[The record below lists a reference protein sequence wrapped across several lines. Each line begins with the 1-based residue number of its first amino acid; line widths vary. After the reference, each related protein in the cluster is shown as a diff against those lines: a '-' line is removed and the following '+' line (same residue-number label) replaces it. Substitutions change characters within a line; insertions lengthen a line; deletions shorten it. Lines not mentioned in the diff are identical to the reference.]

1 MLRQPVESLP
11 VGAIEGFV
19 GSIRRPL
26 TLVILVCLV
35 VLGAAQPASADPATP
50 TNYRSTV
57 TAVGPEASGVVFE
70 ITGGDAFLSVSV
82 ETGHTVLIPGYFGEP
97 YVRIDPDRSVWVNKS
112 SRAFYINQDRYGEVA
127 PPKDL
132 DPNAPPAWAQV
143 GDDGRYA
150 WHDHRSHWMSHDPP
164 PAISGDV
171 LETVFPWELPVVIDG
186 VDTTVRGELVW
197 VPSRSPWGP
206 VLAGM
211 VALLPFAVW
220 GTQHHLAR
228 GLVIAAGSAAAI
240 GVEIAL
246 IIGTPAPARG
256 LWAEAILPLVAV
268 GALGFVARYRD
279 SRTGVSTLS
288 TLVAG
293 VVLLVWGASNVATL
307 WMPLLPTSLPTAAE
321 RVMVGIAI
329 WAGMGLCAVTVPSIF
344 TTAKPEYSAFFAFS
358 QAS

>member
-11 VGAIEGFV
+11 VRAIEGFV
-19 GSIRRPL
+19 VSIRRAL

-57 TAVGPEASGVVFE
+57 TAVEPEASGVVFE

-97 YVRIDPDRSVWVNKS
+97 YVRIDPDRSVWVNES
-112 SRAFYINQDRYGEVA
+112 SRSFYINQDRYGQIA

-132 DPNAPPAWAQV
+132 DANAPPTWAQV

-150 WHDHRSHWMSHDPP
+150 WHDHSSHWMSHDLP
-164 PAISGDV
+164 PAISGDI
-171 LETVFPWELPVVIDG
+171 LETVFPWKVPVVIDG

-206 VLAGM
+206 VLAGI
-211 VALLPFAVW
+211 VALLPFAAR
-220 GTQHHLAR
+220 GRQRLLAR
-228 GLVIAAGSAAAI
+228 GLVIAVGSAAAI
-240 GVEIAL
+240 GAEVAL
-246 IIGTPAPARG
+246 LLGTPASARG
-256 LWAEAILPLVAV
+256 LSVKALLPLVAV
-268 GALGFVARYRD
+268 GALGFVARYRR
-279 SRTGVSTLS
+279 SRSGVSTWS
-288 TLVAG
+288 ILVAG

-321 RVMVGIAI
+321 RVMVGIVI
-329 WAGMGLCAVTVPSIF
+329 WAGIGLSALAARSIVTA
-344 TTAKPEYSAFFAFS
+344 TKT
-358 QAS
+358 